1 MLETHMSDDFRS
13 LLAAVS
19 FAARAHDGQ
28 RRKDG
33 KTPYVAHVMRVALIV
48 RHKFGFDDPEMLKAA
63 LLHDTIEDTTT
74 DFDDVAEHFSPAV
87 ASWAAALSKDKRLQ
101 EEPREKA
108 YVAVLRSSPWQVQI
122 CKLADVYDNAIDSVN
137 LGPEQR
143 ARTRRRM
150 RMYLTA
156 LSDSTHP
163 EVQRCWKIVDELV
176 ASLS

>member
-1 MLETHMSDDFRS
+1 MSDDFRS

-48 RHKFGFDDPEMLKAA
+48 RHKFGFDDPEMLEAA
-63 LLHDTIEDTTT
+63 LLHDTMEDTTT
-74 DFDDVAEHFSPAV
+74 DFDDVAQSFSPAV
-87 ASWAAALSKDKRLQ
+87 ASWAAALSKDKRLP
-101 EEPREKA
+101 EEAREKA
-108 YVAVLRSSPWQVQI
+108 YVAVLRNAPWQVQV
-122 CKLADVYDNAIDSVN
+122 CKLADVYDNTIDSAH
-137 LGPEQR
+137 LDAKG
-143 ARTRRRM
+143 RTRTLTRM

-156 LSDSTHP
+156 LSDSAHS

-176 ASLS
+176 TSVGG